1 MPSIV
6 HLQALP
12 DQRLGNTNWALQR
25 AASVWLHSRSMLEE
39 YMYIYG
45 RKSVF
50 LRQSWHLVCQSAL
63 PSSQDLHS
71 RLRVANDSLHAVC
84 SLIKDE
90 LEPHMR
96 DFSPSVVNGLYFER
110 LSFGLV
116 PMSIMGVRIVP
127 QSHSGQNVAIGA
139 EAQPDPVCLR
149 Q

>member
-1 MPSIV
+1 MLYLSL
-6 HLQALP
+6 HAL
-12 DQRLGNTNWALQR
+12 R
-25 AASVWLHSRSMLEE
+25 
-39 YMYIYG
+39 
-45 RKSVF
+45 
-50 LRQSWHLVCQSAL
+50 
-63 PSSQDLHS
+63 S
-71 RLRVANDSLHAVC
+71 RLRSANNSLHAVC

-139 EAQPDPVCLR
+139 SALPGSICL
-149 Q
+149 QL

>member
-1 MPSIV
+1 MPARFVGES
-6 HLQALP
+6 HAL
-12 DQRLGNTNWALQR
+12 R
-25 AASVWLHSRSMLEE
+25 
-39 YMYIYG
+39 
-45 RKSVF
+45 
-50 LRQSWHLVCQSAL
+50 
-63 PSSQDLHS
+63 S
-71 RLRVANDSLHAVC
+71 RLRGANDSLHFLC

-139 EAQPDPVCLR
+139 AALPDTICL

>member
-1 MPSIV
+1 MCTHQEEVRVPS
-6 HLQALP
+6 
-12 DQRLGNTNWALQR
+12 
-25 AASVWLHSRSMLEE
+25 S
-39 YMYIYG
+39 
-45 RKSVF
+45 
-50 LRQSWHLVCQSAL
+50 RQSWNPLLVKELSPRSYA
-63 PSSQDLHS
+63 LHS
-71 RLRVANDSLHAVC
+71 RLCGVSDSLHAVC

-139 EAQPDPVCLR
+139 TALPETVCL
-149 Q
+149 QL

>member
-1 MPSIV
+1 MCTY
-6 HLQALP
+6 QAA
-12 DQRLGNTNWALQR
+12 D
-25 AASVWLHSRSMLEE
+25 RSAFLE
-39 YMYIYG
+39 
-45 RKSVF
+45 
-50 LRQSWHLVCQSAL
+50 QSWKVVCFNL
-63 PSSQDLHS
+63 LF
-71 RLRVANDSLHAVC
+71 LSLHALHSKICGADNSLHVVC

-139 EAQPDPVCLR
+139 TALPDNVCCKLQSQQPQDELAWQMQHLLR
-149 Q
+149 WPELSCMQG